1 MILRYHLQLSTN
13 YFSRR
18 KNGLYFQIV
27 GRKIKGKYQ
36 FVYYFQNY
44 VIVKSKSRKNNRKKS
59 LSRHLIYYIIGL

>member
-27 GRKIKGKYQ
+27 ERKIKGNHH

-44 VIVKSKSRKNNRKKS
+44 VIVKSKSRKSNRKKS

>member
-27 GRKIKGKYQ
+27 ERKIKGIHH
-36 FVYYFQNY
+36 FVYYFRNY
-44 VIVKSKSRKNNRKKS
+44 LIVKIISIENNCKKM

>member
-18 KNGLYFQIV
+18 KNGLYFQFV
-27 GRKIKGKYQ
+27 ERKIKGKHQ

-44 VIVKSKSRKNNRKKS
+44 MIVKSQYRKSNRKKS

>member
-27 GRKIKGKYQ
+27 ERKIKGNHH

-44 VIVKSKSRKNNRKKS
+44 VIAKNCGIENKLKN
-59 LSRHLIYYIIGL
+59 G

>member
-27 GRKIKGKYQ
+27 ERKIKGNHH

-44 VIVKSKSRKNNRKKS
+44 VIVKSISRKSKLKKG
-59 LSRHLIYYIIGL
+59 LIRHLIYYIIGL

>member
-27 GRKIKGKYQ
+27 ERKIKGNHH

-44 VIVKSKSRKNNRKKS
+44 VIVNSKSRKSNRKKS